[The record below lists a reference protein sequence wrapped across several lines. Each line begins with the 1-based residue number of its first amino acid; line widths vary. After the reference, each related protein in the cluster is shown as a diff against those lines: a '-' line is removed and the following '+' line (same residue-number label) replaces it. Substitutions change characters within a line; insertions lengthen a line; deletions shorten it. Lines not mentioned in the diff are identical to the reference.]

1 MRPWLMT
8 LAILAG
14 AFAGV
19 LAGVLGLTPPAQAQN
34 LPWCAHLDYGTDEA
48 VNCTFTS
55 FEQCRSQIHGVGG
68 FCMANNTYQAPVSA
82 VPAHRAK
89 KHAPAKPS

>member
-1 MRPWLMT
+1 MRAWLTT

-14 AFAGV
+14 AGAG
-19 LAGVLGLTPPAQAQN
+19 AGILGLAPPAQAQN

-55 FEQCRSQIHGVGG
+55 FEQCRSEIHGVGG
-68 FCMANNTYQAPVSA
+68 FCMANNTYQAPA
-82 VPAHRAK
+82 VPSHRAK
-89 KHAPAKPS
+89 KHTPLKPS

>member
-14 AFAGV
+14 ISG
-19 LAGVLGLTPPAQAQN
+19 LAPPAQAQN